1 MRRTKADILYDII
14 EVLIKNHGKM
24 KPTRLLYKANL
35 SYTQMQ
41 EYIKELKEK
50 NIIEEVEEKKN
61 KRKYYQITEKGY
73 VYFNELKK
81 VKEMTDALGL

>member
-14 EVLIKNHGKM
+14 DVLIKNNGKM

-50 NIIEEVEEKKN
+50 KVVEEVEEKK
-61 KRKYYQITEKGY
+61 RKYYKITEEGY

-81 VKEMTDALGL
+81 VKDMTDALGL

>member
-1 MRRTKADILYDII
+1 MRRTKSDILYDII
-14 EVLIKNHGKM
+14 AVLIKNNGKM

-41 EYIKELKEK
+41 EYIKQLIEK
-50 NIIEEVEEKKN
+50 NIVEEEEDKKG
-61 KRKYYQITEKGY
+61 KKFYKITEKGY

-81 VKEMTDALGL
+81 VKDMENALGL